1 MIFKYLIFSLLI
13 QNVYSQNS
21 SNITTTS
28 AAPNRTITTTTATT
42 TTSTT
47 TTTSRPTTTTVIT
60 TTTTLAPISITTTT
74 TTMVSTTTNVSLP
87 TNNTIPSCTLTPS
100 NYTCKI
106 CIGNHCRMF
115 TESEQAAYRGIIIT
129 ISILTMLV
137 TSSCVIYYVFF
148 EYPKKYKKIGE
159 VELND
164 VIMFSV
170 SDSDDDEYAKNN
182 SGVDV

>member
-1 MIFKYLIFSLLI
+1 MIFKYLLFFILI

-21 SNITTTS
+21 SNITTT
-28 AAPNRTITTTTATT
+28 TTASAT
-42 TTSTT
+42 TT
-47 TTTSRPTTTTVIT
+47 TTTSRPTTTTDIT
-60 TTTTLAPISITTTT
+60 TTTTLAPISTTTTT

-148 EYPKKYKKIGE
+148 EYPKKYKKINE
-159 VELND
+159 VELHD
-164 VIMFSV
+164 IVMFS
-170 SDSDDDEYAKNN
+170 DSEDEEEYVKNN
-182 SGVDV
+182 SGIDV

>member
-1 MIFKYLIFSLLI
+1 MIFKYLLFSLLI

-21 SNITTTS
+21 SNITTTTTAS
-28 AAPNRTITTTTATT
+28 NGTITTTTAATT
-42 TTSTT
+42 TAATTT
-47 TTTSRPTTTTVIT
+47 TTTSRPTTTTDIST
-60 TTTTLAPISITTTT
+60 TTSLGPISITTTT

-164 VIMFSV
+164 IVMF
-170 SDSDDDEYAKNN
+170 SDSDDEEYAKNN

>member
-28 AAPNRTITTTTATT
+28 AAPNGTITTTTTT
-42 TTSTT
+42 STTSTT
-47 TTTSRPTTTTVIT
+47 TTTNRPTTTTVIT

-129 ISILTMLV
+129 ISILTMMV

-148 EYPKKYKKIGE
+148 EYPKKYKKIRE

-164 VIMFSV
+164 VIMF

>member
-1 MIFKYLIFSLLI
+1 MIFKYLLFSLLI
-13 QNVYSQNS
+13 TKCLLAEYLA
-21 SNITTTS
+21 IL
-28 AAPNRTITTTTATT
+28 PPPLPPPMGPLPPLPP
-42 TTSTT
+42 
-47 TTTSRPTTTTVIT
+47 RPLPPPRPRPLVDLLLPRIFPQPHHWHQY
-60 TTTTLAPISITTTT
+60 LLLLQPQQWL
-74 TTMVSTTTNVSLP
+74 VLTNVSLP

-148 EYPKKYKKIGE
+148 EYLKNIKIGE

-164 VIMFSV
+164 IVMF
-170 SDSDDDEYAKNN
+170 SDSDDEEYAKNN

>member
-28 AAPNRTITTTTATT
+28 AAPNGTITTTTTT
-42 TTSTT
+42 STTSTT
-47 TTTSRPTTTTVIT
+47 TTTNRPTTTTVIT

-129 ISILTMLV
+129 ISILTMMV
-137 TSSCVIYYVFF
+137 TSSCIIYYVFF
-148 EYPKKYKKIGE
+148 EYPKKYKKIRE

-164 VIMFSV
+164 VIMF